1 MNKVEIDV
9 VTGIETLIPMT
20 EEEILEQEER
30 MALFGQAEL
39 ERIAAEEAKA
49 ALKESAKSK
58 LIAGQPLTAE
68 EADTLII

>member
-39 ERIAAEEAKA
+39 ERIAAEEAKE

>member
-9 VTGIETLIPMT
+9 ATGIETLIPMT

-39 ERIAAEEAKA
+39 ERISAEEAKA